1 MNPTLFVAIAALV
14 LPGGAVA
21 SALHVLPAP
30 AGPAIAVATS
40 AIREA
45 GHPCPRVVG
54 AKRLGDGGIRALC
67 SNGETYRISKLR
79 EIPDTVAMKCSA
91 ATAMG
96 IYGC

>member
-30 AGPAIAVATS
+30 
-40 AIREA
+40 IREA